1 MNDDRRPIALIGLMG
16 AGKSVVAERL
26 GQRLRAPVADL
37 DALIERES
45 GSPISELFAR
55 EGEVAFRRREA
66 EMLER
71 VLTAG
76 IPVIACGGGLVIE
89 PAPRDRLRR
98 DCRVVWLEV
107 SPGEAARRIE
117 ATRGRR
123 PMLGNGEVG
132 SRLGELLRER
142 EALYAEAA
150 ELRVTTDR
158 RTPDEVVDA
167 VLAELRR
174 A

>member
-1 MNDDRRPIALIGLMG
+1 
-16 AGKSVVAERL
+16 
-26 GQRLRAPVADL
+26 
-37 DALIERES
+37 
-45 GSPISELFAR
+45 
-55 EGEVAFRRREA
+55 
-66 EMLER
+66 
-71 VLTAG
+71 
-76 IPVIACGGGLVIE
+76 
-89 PAPRDRLRR
+89 
-98 DCRVVWLEV
+98 
-107 SPGEAARRIE
+107 
-117 ATRGRR
+117 
-123 PMLGNGEVG
+123 MLGNGEVR